1 MGNCL
6 VVNLFNIKKPNRI
19 KRDNTANTESPKKV
33 GDVKKTYSGMKA
45 AGSINNKRV
54 IATIALV
61 LVLAIGFNIS
71 ILVSLNNK
79 NANNTL
85 DVVLNQVVSRL
96 DRNYQEEKRL
106 VSSLKEEYIVKAQS
120 VAYILDQKPEL
131 KDDLLELL
139 IIAGKMGID
148 EIHLFDEEGVIIG
161 GTLPDYYG
169 VSFGDGEQISYF
181 MPMLT
186 NRNLTMCQ
194 DVTPNTAEG
203 RNMMYAITWNSTH
216 NYMVQIGIEPKR
228 LLEELKR
235 NELSTVIS
243 AMPAY
248 EGIEIFVADKITG
261 DIGGAT
267 NKNYIGKNM
276 RSLGIE
282 IADSSMLESKGTSNN
297 RNGYK
302 HFYRYKQ
309 WSDYIVLISYS
320 TQKDLG
326 NFFVYMLMMLIYLS
340 LASIVIYVM
349 VGKIART
356 TKEKNDQFSILVSMS
371 EVYYSMHLI
380 DLEENTVKEY
390 SASEKVREVVNKT
403 DGADEMMRRIISETV
418 YPEYL
423 DAVLEFTDLNTL
435 AERMVGKK
443 IITEEFHG
451 NQFGWCRASFI
462 TIEADDEG
470 VPKKVLFVTR
480 DIDKDKQKEEQLII
494 KSHTDG
500 LTGLFN
506 RRAYE
511 DHTRTY
517 GYTITEDNLVYLSM
531 DVNGLKK
538 VNDTM
543 GHAVGDELLIGAADC
558 MKRCLLSYGRIYRVG
573 GDEFAGIIFATRL
586 ELKNVIEDFNREV
599 AAWHGDNL
607 KSLSISIGYVAVSE
621 MEDRSIKAMAKEADR
636 RMYENKEKYYQ
647 SLGDTRK
654 YQTGSGDLA

>member
-1 MGNCL
+1 MENTSGTQKVSL
-6 VVNLFNIKKPNRI
+6 GIK
-19 KRDNTANTESPKKV
+19 
-33 GDVKKTYSGMKA
+33 GSG
-45 AGSINNKRV
+45 SLNNKRV
-54 IATIALV
+54 IVTIAIV
-61 LVLAIGFNIS
+61 VALAVGFNIA
-71 ILVSLNNK
+71 ILVSLNDR

-96 DRNYQEEKRL
+96 ERNYQEENRL
-106 VSSLKEEYIVKAQS
+106 VSSLKEEYIVKAQTVS
-120 VAYILDQKPEL
+120 YILDQKPEL

-148 EIHLFDEEGVIIG
+148 EIHLFNDEGVIFG
-161 GTLPDYYG
+161 GTLPEYYG
-169 VSFGDGEQISYF
+169 VGFGDGEQISYF
-181 MPMLT
+181 MPMLSDKYM
-186 NRNLTMCQ
+186 TMCQ

-203 RNMMYAITWNSTH
+203 RNMMYAITWNSSH
-216 NYMVQIGIEPKR
+216 DYMVQVGIEPKR
-228 LLEELKR
+228 LFEEFKR
-235 NELSTVIS
+235 NKLSTVIS

-267 NKNYIGKNM
+267 NKNYIGKNIKA
-276 RSLGIE
+276 LGIK
-282 IADSSMLESKGTSNN
+282 ISDSSMTESKGISNV

-302 HFYRYKQ
+302 HFYKYKQ
-309 WSDYIVLISYS
+309 WGDYIVIISYS
-320 TQKDLG
+320 TEKDLG
-326 NFFVYMLMMLIYLS
+326 NFFVYMLMMVIYLS

-349 VGKIART
+349 IGKIAKTIR
-356 TKEKNDQFSILVSMS
+356 ERNDQLSILVFMS

-390 SASEKVREVVNKT
+390 AASEKVREVVNKT

-423 DAVLEFTDLNTL
+423 DAVLEFTDLHTL
-435 AERMVGKK
+435 ADRMVGRK
-443 IITEEFHG
+443 IITEEFNG

-462 TIEADDEG
+462 TIEADENDR
-470 VPKKVLFVTR
+470 PRKVIFVTG

-511 DHTRTY
+511 DHIRTY

-543 GHAVGDELLIGAADC
+543 GHAVGDELLIGAAEC
-558 MKRCLLSYGRIYRVG
+558 MKRCLSSYGRIYRVG
-573 GDEFAGIIFATRL
+573 GDEFAGIIFASRL
-586 ELKNVIEDFNREV
+586 ELKNVIDDFNRAV
-599 AAWHGDNL
+599 ASWRGDNL
-607 KSLSISIGYVAVSE
+607 KSLSISVGYVSVSE
-621 MEDRSIKAMAKEADR
+621 MEERTIEALAKEADR
-636 RMYENKEKYYQ
+636 RMYENKEKHYQ
-647 SLGDTRK
+647 SIGDTRK
-654 YQTGSGDLA
+654 YQTGM

>member
-1 MGNCL
+1 MGENSL
-6 VVNLFNIKKPNRI
+6 VVNIFHILKSKII
-19 KRDNTANTESPKKV
+19 KRGFAGDTENTSGTKKV
-33 GDVKKTYSGMKA
+33 SLGIKGSG
-45 AGSINNKRV
+45 SLNNKRV
-54 IATIALV
+54 IVTIAIV
-61 LVLAIGFNIS
+61 VALAVGFNIA
-71 ILVSLNNK
+71 ILVSLNDR

-96 DRNYQEEKRL
+96 ERNYQEENRL
-106 VSSLKEEYIVKAQS
+106 VSSLKEEYIVKAQTVS
-120 VAYILDQKPEL
+120 YVLDQKPEL

-148 EIHLFDEEGVIIG
+148 EIHLFNDEGVIFG
-161 GTLPDYYG
+161 GTLPEYYG

-181 MPMLT
+181 MPMLSDKY
-186 NRNLTMCQ
+186 LTMCQ
-194 DVTPNTAEG
+194 DVTPNTAES
-203 RNMMYAITWNSTH
+203 RNMMYAITWNSSH
-216 NYMVQIGIEPKR
+216 DYMVQIGIEPKR
-228 LLEELKR
+228 LFEELKR

-267 NKNYIGKNM
+267 NKNYIGK
-276 RSLGIE
+276 SIKALGIE
-282 IADSSMLESKGTSNN
+282 ISDSSMTKSMGISNV

-309 WSDYIVLISYS
+309 WGDYIVIISYS
-320 TQKDLG
+320 TEKDLG
-326 NFFVYMLMMLIYLS
+326 NFFVYMLMMVIYLS

-349 VGKIART
+349 VGKIAKTIR
-356 TKEKNDQFSILVSMS
+356 ERNDQLSILVSMS

-390 SASEKVREVVNKT
+390 AASDTVREVVNKT
-403 DGADEMMRRIISETV
+403 DGADEMMRKIISETV
-418 YPEYL
+418 CPEYL
-423 DAVLEFTDLNTL
+423 DAVLEFTDLHTL
-435 AERMVGKK
+435 ADRMVGRK
-443 IITEEFHG
+443 IITEEFNG

-462 TIEADDEG
+462 TIEADENDR
-470 VPKKVLFVTR
+470 PRKVIFVTR

-511 DHTRTY
+511 DHVRTY
-517 GYTITEDNLVYLSM
+517 GYTITEENLVYLSM

-543 GHAVGDELLIGAADC
+543 GHAVGDELLIGAAEC
-558 MKRCLLSYGRIYRVG
+558 MKRCLSSYGRIYRVG
-573 GDEFAGIIFATRL
+573 GDEFAGIIFASRL
-586 ELKNVIEDFNREV
+586 ELKNVIDDFNRTV
-599 AAWHGDNL
+599 ASWRGNNL
-607 KSLSISIGYVAVSE
+607 KSLSISVGYVPVSE
-621 MEDRSIKAMAKEADR
+621 MEERTIEALAKEADR
-636 RMYENKEKYYQ
+636 RMYENKEKHYQ
-647 SLGDTRK
+647 SIGDTRK
-654 YQTGSGDLA
+654 YQTGM

>member
-1 MGNCL
+1 M
-6 VVNLFNIKKPNRI
+6 VNIFHILKSKII
-19 KRDNTANTESPKKV
+19 KRGFAGDMENTSGTQKV
-33 GDVKKTYSGMKA
+33 SLGIKGSG
-45 AGSINNKRV
+45 SLNNKRV
-54 IATIALV
+54 IVTIAIV
-61 LVLAIGFNIS
+61 VALAVGFNIA
-71 ILVSLNNK
+71 ILVSLNDR

-96 DRNYQEEKRL
+96 ERNYQEENRL
-106 VSSLKEEYIVKAQS
+106 VSSLKEEYIVKAQTVS
-120 VAYILDQKPEL
+120 YILDQKPEL

-148 EIHLFDEEGVIIG
+148 EIHLFNDEGVIFG
-161 GTLPDYYG
+161 GTLPEYYG
-169 VSFGDGEQISYF
+169 VGFGDGEQISYF
-181 MPMLT
+181 MPMLSDKYM
-186 NRNLTMCQ
+186 TMCQ

-203 RNMMYAITWNSTH
+203 RNMMYAITWNSSH
-216 NYMVQIGIEPKR
+216 DYMVQVGIEPKR
-228 LLEELKR
+228 LFEEFKR
-235 NELSTVIS
+235 NKLSTVIS

-267 NKNYIGKNM
+267 NKNYIGKNIKA
-276 RSLGIE
+276 LGIK
-282 IADSSMLESKGTSNN
+282 ISDSSMTESKGISNV

-302 HFYRYKQ
+302 HFYKYKQ
-309 WSDYIVLISYS
+309 WGDYIVIISYS
-320 TQKDLG
+320 TEKDLG
-326 NFFVYMLMMLIYLS
+326 NFFVYMLMMVIYLS

-349 VGKIART
+349 IGKIAKTIR
-356 TKEKNDQFSILVSMS
+356 ERNDQLSILVFMS

-390 SASEKVREVVNKT
+390 AASEKVREVVNKT

-423 DAVLEFTDLNTL
+423 DAVLEFTDLHTL
-435 AERMVGKK
+435 ADRMVGRK
-443 IITEEFHG
+443 IITEEFNG

-462 TIEADDEG
+462 TIEADENDR
-470 VPKKVLFVTR
+470 PRKVIFVTG

-511 DHTRTY
+511 DHIRTY

-543 GHAVGDELLIGAADC
+543 GHAVGDELLIGAAEC
-558 MKRCLLSYGRIYRVG
+558 MKRCLSSYGRIYRVG
-573 GDEFAGIIFATRL
+573 GDEFAGIIFASRL
-586 ELKNVIEDFNREV
+586 ELKNVIDDFNRAV
-599 AAWHGDNL
+599 ASWRGDNL
-607 KSLSISIGYVAVSE
+607 KSLSISVGYVSVSE
-621 MEDRSIKAMAKEADR
+621 MEERTIEALAKEADR
-636 RMYENKEKYYQ
+636 RMYENKEKHYQ
-647 SLGDTRK
+647 SIGDTRK
-654 YQTGSGDLA
+654 YQTGM

>member
-1 MGNCL
+1 
-6 VVNLFNIKKPNRI
+6 
-19 KRDNTANTESPKKV
+19 
-33 GDVKKTYSGMKA
+33 MKA

-139 IIAGKMGID
+139 IIAGKMDID
-148 EIHLFDEEGVIIG
+148 EIHLFSDEGEIIG
-161 GTLPDYYG
+161 GTVPDYYG
-169 VSFGDGEQISYF
+169 LKIGDGEQISYF
-181 MPMLT
+181 MPMLSDKY
-186 NRNLTMCQ
+186 LTMCQ

-203 RNMMYAITWNSTH
+203 RNMMYAITWNSSH
-216 NYMVQIGIEPKR
+216 DYMVQVGIEPKR
-228 LLEELKR
+228 LFEELKR
-235 NELSTVIS
+235 NELSSVIS

-267 NKNYIGKNM
+267 NKNYIGK
-276 RSLGIE
+276 SIKALGIE
-282 IADSSMLESKGTSNN
+282 ISDSSMTKSMGISNV

-309 WSDYIVLISYS
+309 WGDYIVIISYS
-320 TQKDLG
+320 TEKDLG
-326 NFFVYMLMMLIYLS
+326 NFFVYMLMMVIYLS

-349 VGKIART
+349 VGKIAKTIR
-356 TKEKNDQFSILVSMS
+356 ERNDQLSILVSMS

-390 SASEKVREVVNKT
+390 AASETVREVVNKT

-443 IITEEFHG
+443 IITEEFNG
-451 NQFGWCRASFI
+451 NQFGWCLASFI
-462 TIEADDEG
+462 TIEADENDR
-470 VPKKVLFVTR
+470 PRKVIFVTR

-511 DHTRTY
+511 DHIRTY
-517 GYTITEDNLVYLSM
+517 GYTITEENLVYLSM

-543 GHAVGDELLIGAADC
+543 GHAVGDELLIGAAEC
-558 MKRCLLSYGRIYRVG
+558 MKRCLSSYGRIYRVG
-573 GDEFAGIIFATRL
+573 GDEFAGIIFASRL
-586 ELKNVIEDFNREV
+586 ELKNVIDDFNKAV
-599 AAWHGDNL
+599 ASWRGNNL
-607 KSLSISIGYVAVSE
+607 KSLSISVGYVPVSE
-621 MEDRSIKAMAKEADR
+621 MEERTIEALAKEADR

-654 YQTGSGDLA
+654 YQTGSGELA

>member
-1 MGNCL
+1 ME
-6 VVNLFNIKKPNRI
+6 
-19 KRDNTANTESPKKV
+19 NTSGTKKV
-33 GDVKKTYSGMKA
+33 SLGIKGSG
-45 AGSINNKRV
+45 SLNNKRV
-54 IATIALV
+54 IVTIAIV
-61 LVLAIGFNIS
+61 VALAVGFNIA
-71 ILVSLNNK
+71 ILVSLNDR

-96 DRNYQEEKRL
+96 ERNYQEENRL
-106 VSSLKEEYIVKAQS
+106 VSSLKEEYIVKAQTVS
-120 VAYILDQKPEL
+120 YILDQKPEL

-148 EIHLFDEEGVIIG
+148 EINLFNDEGVIFG
-161 GTLPDYYG
+161 GTLPEYYG

-181 MPMLT
+181 MPMLSDKY
-186 NRNLTMCQ
+186 LTMCQ

-203 RNMMYAITWNSTH
+203 RNMMYAITWNSSH
-216 NYMVQIGIEPKR
+216 DYMVQIGIEPKR
-228 LLEELKR
+228 LFEELKR

-267 NKNYIGKNM
+267 NKNYIGK
-276 RSLGIE
+276 SIKALGIE
-282 IADSSMLESKGTSNN
+282 ISDSSMTESMGISNV

-309 WSDYIVLISYS
+309 WGDYIVIISYS
-320 TQKDLG
+320 TEKDLG
-326 NFFVYMLMMLIYLS
+326 NFFVYMLMMVIYLS

-349 VGKIART
+349 VGKIAKTIR
-356 TKEKNDQFSILVSMS
+356 ERNDQLSILVSMS

-390 SASEKVREVVNKT
+390 AASETVREVVNKT

-418 YPEYL
+418 CPEYL
-423 DAVLEFTDLNTL
+423 DAVLEFTDLHTL
-435 AERMVGKK
+435 ADRMVGRK
-443 IITEEFHG
+443 IITEEFNG

-462 TIEADDEG
+462 TIEADENDR
-470 VPKKVLFVTR
+470 PRKVIFVTR

-511 DHTRTY
+511 DHVRTY
-517 GYTITEDNLVYLSM
+517 GYTITEENLVYLSM

-543 GHAVGDELLIGAADC
+543 GHAVGDELLIGAAEC
-558 MKRCLLSYGRIYRVG
+558 MKRCLSSYGRIYRVG
-573 GDEFAGIIFATRL
+573 GDEFAGIIFASRL
-586 ELKNVIEDFNREV
+586 ELKNVIDDFNRTV
-599 AAWHGDNL
+599 ASWRGDNL
-607 KSLSISIGYVAVSE
+607 KSLSISVGYVSVSE
-621 MEDRSIKAMAKEADR
+621 MEERTIEALAKEADR
-636 RMYENKEKYYQ
+636 RMYENKEKHYQ
-647 SLGDTRK
+647 SIGDTRK
-654 YQTGSGDLA
+654 YQTGM

>member
-1 MGNCL
+1 MENTSGTQKVSL
-6 VVNLFNIKKPNRI
+6 GIK
-19 KRDNTANTESPKKV
+19 
-33 GDVKKTYSGMKA
+33 GSG
-45 AGSINNKRV
+45 SLNNKRV
-54 IATIALV
+54 IVTIAIV
-61 LVLAIGFNIS
+61 VALAVGFNIA
-71 ILVSLNNK
+71 ILVSLNDR

-96 DRNYQEEKRL
+96 ERNYQEENRL
-106 VSSLKEEYIVKAQS
+106 VSSLKEEYIVKAQTVS
-120 VAYILDQKPEL
+120 YILDQKPEL

-148 EIHLFDEEGVIIG
+148 EIHLFNDEGVIFG
-161 GTLPDYYG
+161 GTLPEYYG
-169 VSFGDGEQISYF
+169 VGFGDGEQISYF
-181 MPMLT
+181 MPMLSDKYM
-186 NRNLTMCQ
+186 TMCQ

-203 RNMMYAITWNSTH
+203 RNMMYAITWNSSH
-216 NYMVQIGIEPKR
+216 DYMVQVGIEPKR
-228 LLEELKR
+228 LFEELKR
-235 NELSTVIS
+235 NKLSTVIS

-267 NKNYIGKNM
+267 NKNYIGKNIKA
-276 RSLGIE
+276 LGIK
-282 IADSSMLESKGTSNN
+282 ISDSSMTESKGISNV

-302 HFYRYKQ
+302 HFYKYKQ
-309 WSDYIVLISYS
+309 WGDYIVIISYS
-320 TQKDLG
+320 TEKDLG
-326 NFFVYMLMMLIYLS
+326 NFFVYMLMMVIYLS

-349 VGKIART
+349 IGKIAKTIR
-356 TKEKNDQFSILVSMS
+356 ERNDQLSILVFMS

-390 SASEKVREVVNKT
+390 AASEKVREVVNKT

-423 DAVLEFTDLNTL
+423 DAVLEFTDLHTL
-435 AERMVGKK
+435 ADRMVGRK
-443 IITEEFHG
+443 IITEEFNG

-462 TIEADDEG
+462 TIEADENDR
-470 VPKKVLFVTR
+470 PRKVIFVTG

-511 DHTRTY
+511 DHIRTY

-543 GHAVGDELLIGAADC
+543 GHAVGDELLIGAAEC
-558 MKRCLLSYGRIYRVG
+558 MKRCLSSYGRIYRVG
-573 GDEFAGIIFATRL
+573 GDEFAGIIFASRL
-586 ELKNVIEDFNREV
+586 ELKNVIDDFNRAV
-599 AAWHGDNL
+599 ASWRGDNL
-607 KSLSISIGYVAVSE
+607 KSLSISVGYVSVSE
-621 MEDRSIKAMAKEADR
+621 MEERTIEALAKEADR
-636 RMYENKEKYYQ
+636 RMYENKEKHYQ
-647 SLGDTRK
+647 SIGDTRK
-654 YQTGSGDLA
+654 YQTGM

>member
-1 MGNCL
+1 MGENSL
-6 VVNLFNIKKPNRI
+6 VVNIFHILKSKII
-19 KRDNTANTESPKKV
+19 KRGFAGDTENTSVTKKV
-33 GDVKKTYSGMKA
+33 SLGIKASG
-45 AGSINNKRV
+45 SLNNKRV
-54 IATIALV
+54 IVTIAIV
-61 LVLAIGFNIS
+61 VALAVGFNIA
-71 ILVSLNNK
+71 ILVSLNDR

-96 DRNYQEEKRL
+96 ERNYQEENRL
-106 VSSLKEEYIVKAQS
+106 VSSLKEEYIVKAQTVS
-120 VAYILDQKPEL
+120 YILDQKPEL

-148 EIHLFDEEGVIIG
+148 EIHLFNDEGVIFG
-161 GTLPDYYG
+161 GTLPEYYG

-181 MPMLT
+181 MPMLSDKY
-186 NRNLTMCQ
+186 LTMCQ

-203 RNMMYAITWNSTH
+203 RNMMYAITWNSSH
-216 NYMVQIGIEPKR
+216 DYMVQIGIEPKR
-228 LLEELKR
+228 LFEELKR

-267 NKNYIGKNM
+267 NKNYIGK
-276 RSLGIE
+276 SIKALGIE
-282 IADSSMLESKGTSNN
+282 ISDSSMTESKGISNV

-309 WSDYIVLISYS
+309 WGDYIVIISYS
-320 TQKDLG
+320 TEKDLG
-326 NFFVYMLMMLIYLS
+326 NFFVYMLMMVIYLS

-349 VGKIART
+349 VGKIAKTIR
-356 TKEKNDQFSILVSMS
+356 ERNDQLSILVSMS

-390 SASEKVREVVNKT
+390 AASETVREVVNKT

-418 YPEYL
+418 CPEYL
-423 DAVLEFTDLNTL
+423 DAVLEFTDLHTL
-435 AERMVGKK
+435 ADRMVGRK
-443 IITEEFHG
+443 IITEEFNG

-462 TIEADDEG
+462 TIEADENDR
-470 VPKKVLFVTR
+470 PRKVIFVTR

-511 DHTRTY
+511 DHIRTY
-517 GYTITEDNLVYLSM
+517 GYTITEENLVYLSM

-543 GHAVGDELLIGAADC
+543 GHAVGDELLIGAAEC
-558 MKRCLLSYGRIYRVG
+558 MKRCLSSYGRIYRVG
-573 GDEFAGIIFATRL
+573 GDEFAGIIFASRL
-586 ELKNVIEDFNREV
+586 ELKNVIDDFNRTV
-599 AAWHGDNL
+599 ASWRGDNL
-607 KSLSISIGYVAVSE
+607 KSLSISVGYVSVSE
-621 MEDRSIKAMAKEADR
+621 MEERTIEALAKEADR
-636 RMYENKEKYYQ
+636 RMYENKEKHYQ
-647 SLGDTRK
+647 SIGDTRK
-654 YQTGSGDLA
+654 YQTGM

>member
-1 MGNCL
+1 M
-6 VVNLFNIKKPNRI
+6 VNVFHILKSKII
-19 KRDNTANTESPKKV
+19 KRGFAGDTENTSVTKKV
-33 GDVKKTYSGMKA
+33 SLGIK
-45 AGSINNKRV
+45 GSRSLNNKRV
-54 IATIALV
+54 IVTIAIV
-61 LVLAIGFNIS
+61 VALAAGFNIA
-71 ILVSLNNK
+71 ILVSLNDR

-96 DRNYQEEKRL
+96 ERNYREENRL
-106 VSSLKEEYIVKAQS
+106 VSSLKEEYIVKAQTVS
-120 VAYILDQKPEL
+120 YILDQKPEL
-131 KDDLLELL
+131 KDNLLELL

-148 EIHLFDEEGVIIG
+148 EIHLFNDEGVIFG
-161 GTLPDYYG
+161 GTLPEYYG

-181 MPMLT
+181 MPMLSDKY
-186 NRNLTMCQ
+186 LTMCQ

-203 RNMMYAITWNSTH
+203 RNMMYAITWNSSH
-216 NYMVQIGIEPKR
+216 DYMVQIGIEPKR
-228 LLEELKR
+228 LFEELKR

-267 NKNYIGKNM
+267 NKNYIGK
-276 RSLGIE
+276 SIKALGIE
-282 IADSSMLESKGTSNN
+282 ISDSSMTKSMGISNV

-309 WSDYIVLISYS
+309 WGDYIVIISYS
-320 TQKDLG
+320 TEKDLG
-326 NFFVYMLMMLIYLS
+326 NFFVYMLMMVIYLS

-349 VGKIART
+349 VGKIAKTIR
-356 TKEKNDQFSILVSMS
+356 ERNDQLSILVSMS

-390 SASEKVREVVNKT
+390 AASDTVREVVNKT
-403 DGADEMMRRIISETV
+403 DGADEMMRKIISETV
-418 YPEYL
+418 CPEYL
-423 DAVLEFTDLNTL
+423 DAVLEFTDLHTL
-435 AERMVGKK
+435 ADRMVGRK
-443 IITEEFHG
+443 IITEEFNG

-462 TIEADDEG
+462 TIEADENDR
-470 VPKKVLFVTR
+470 PRKVIFVTR

-511 DHTRTY
+511 DHVRTY
-517 GYTITEDNLVYLSM
+517 GYTITEENLVYLSM

-543 GHAVGDELLIGAADC
+543 GHAVGDELLIGAAEC
-558 MKRCLLSYGRIYRVG
+558 MKRCLSSYGRIYRVG
-573 GDEFAGIIFATRL
+573 GDEFAGIIFASRL
-586 ELKNVIEDFNREV
+586 ELKNVIDDFNRAV
-599 AAWHGDNL
+599 ASWRGDNL
-607 KSLSISIGYVAVSE
+607 KSLSISVGYVPVSE
-621 MEDRSIKAMAKEADR
+621 MEERTIEALAKEADR
-636 RMYENKEKYYQ
+636 RMYENKEKHYQ
-647 SLGDTRK
+647 SIGDTRK
-654 YQTGSGDLA
+654 YQTGM

>member
-1 MGNCL
+1 M
-6 VVNLFNIKKPNRI
+6 VNVFHILKSKII
-19 KRDNTANTESPKKV
+19 KRGFAGDTENTSVTKKV
-33 GDVKKTYSGMKA
+33 SLGIK
-45 AGSINNKRV
+45 GSRSLNNKRV
-54 IATIALV
+54 IVTIAIV
-61 LVLAIGFNIS
+61 VALAVGFNIA
-71 ILVSLNNK
+71 ILVSLNDR

-96 DRNYQEEKRL
+96 ERNYREENRL
-106 VSSLKEEYIVKAQS
+106 VSSLKEEYIVKAQTVS
-120 VAYILDQKPEL
+120 YILDQKPEL
-131 KDDLLELL
+131 KDNLLELL

-148 EIHLFDEEGVIIG
+148 EIHLFNDEGVIFG
-161 GTLPDYYG
+161 GTLPEYYG

-181 MPMLT
+181 MPMLSDKY
-186 NRNLTMCQ
+186 LTMCQ

-203 RNMMYAITWNSTH
+203 RNMMYAITWNSSH
-216 NYMVQIGIEPKR
+216 DYMVQIGIEPKR
-228 LLEELKR
+228 LFEELKR

-267 NKNYIGKNM
+267 NKNYIGK
-276 RSLGIE
+276 SIKALGIE
-282 IADSSMLESKGTSNN
+282 ISDSSMTKSMGISNV

-309 WSDYIVLISYS
+309 WGDYIVIISYS
-320 TQKDLG
+320 TEKDLG
-326 NFFVYMLMMLIYLS
+326 NFFVYMLMMVIYLS

-349 VGKIART
+349 VGKIAKTIR
-356 TKEKNDQFSILVSMS
+356 ERNDQLSILVSMS

-390 SASEKVREVVNKT
+390 AASDTVREVVNKT
-403 DGADEMMRRIISETV
+403 DGADEMMRKIISETV
-418 YPEYL
+418 CPEYL
-423 DAVLEFTDLNTL
+423 DAVLEFTDLHTL
-435 AERMVGKK
+435 ADRMVGRK
-443 IITEEFHG
+443 IITEEFNG

-462 TIEADDEG
+462 TIEADENDR
-470 VPKKVLFVTR
+470 PRKVIFVTR

-511 DHTRTY
+511 DHVRTY
-517 GYTITEDNLVYLSM
+517 GYTITEENLVYLSM

-543 GHAVGDELLIGAADC
+543 GHAVGDELLIGAAEC
-558 MKRCLLSYGRIYRVG
+558 MKRCLSSYGRIYRVG
-573 GDEFAGIIFATRL
+573 GDEFAGIIFASRL
-586 ELKNVIEDFNREV
+586 ELKNVIDDFNRAV
-599 AAWHGDNL
+599 ASWRGDNL
-607 KSLSISIGYVAVSE
+607 KSLSISVGYVPVSE
-621 MEDRSIKAMAKEADR
+621 MEERTIEALAKEADR
-636 RMYENKEKYYQ
+636 RMYENKEKHYQ
-647 SLGDTRK
+647 SIGDTRK
-654 YQTGSGDLA
+654 YQTGM

>member
-1 MGNCL
+1 MGENSL
-6 VVNLFNIKKPNRI
+6 VVNVFHILKSKII
-19 KRDNTANTESPKKV
+19 KRGFAGDTENTSVTKKV
-33 GDVKKTYSGMKA
+33 SLGIK
-45 AGSINNKRV
+45 GSRSLNNKRV
-54 IATIALV
+54 IVTIAIV
-61 LVLAIGFNIS
+61 VALAVGFNIA
-71 ILVSLNNK
+71 ILVSLNDR

-96 DRNYQEEKRL
+96 ERNYREENRL
-106 VSSLKEEYIVKAQS
+106 VSSLKEEYIVKAQTVS
-120 VAYILDQKPEL
+120 YILDQKPEL
-131 KDDLLELL
+131 KDNLLELL

-148 EIHLFDEEGVIIG
+148 EIHLFNDEGVIFG
-161 GTLPDYYG
+161 GTLPEYYG

-181 MPMLT
+181 MPMLSDKY
-186 NRNLTMCQ
+186 LTMCQ

-203 RNMMYAITWNSTH
+203 RNMMYAITWNSSH
-216 NYMVQIGIEPKR
+216 DYMVQIGIEPKR
-228 LLEELKR
+228 LFEELKR

-267 NKNYIGKNM
+267 NKNYIGK
-276 RSLGIE
+276 SIKALGIE
-282 IADSSMLESKGTSNN
+282 ISDSSMTESKGISNV
-297 RNGYK
+297 RDGYK

-309 WSDYIVLISYS
+309 WGDYIVIISYS
-320 TQKDLG
+320 TEKDLG
-326 NFFVYMLMMLIYLS
+326 NFFVYMLMMVIYLS

-349 VGKIART
+349 VGKIAKTIR
-356 TKEKNDQFSILVSMS
+356 ERNDQLSILVSMS

-390 SASEKVREVVNKT
+390 AASEKVREVVNKT
-403 DGADEMMRRIISETV
+403 DGADEMMRKIISETV
-418 YPEYL
+418 CPEYL
-423 DAVLEFTDLNTL
+423 DAVLEFTDLHTL
-435 AERMVGKK
+435 ADRMVGRK
-443 IITEEFHG
+443 IITEEFNG

-462 TIEADDEG
+462 TIEADENDR
-470 VPKKVLFVTR
+470 PRKVIFVTR